1 MAQSKSTDFLAQ
13 TAEDWLARG
22 VYTVPL
28 RSKSK
33 RPKGTNWPHLR
44 LVEEDFKNGAFKPGD
59 NIGALWGE
67 ASDHATDIDLDME
80 EAVWVAEYIL
90 PETYIYGR
98 TGKEDSHYVYRI
110 VGAETHKWQ
119 VSELGTIIEIRST
132 GAQSV
137 IPPSHHPE
145 GGMYFAND
153 VDAEFTELS
162 KLDIERYADE
172 VAVAAVFTRFYPTE
186 GSRHD
191 YVHACTGAL
200 CHQEWQAD
208 KIKRVMGAV
217 LTVIQED
224 EDELEDRK
232 GSVVNT
238 IEKHHAGDRTK
249 GFTTLQDWMSMPV
262 ITALRRW
269 TGSGK
274 DEGKLVLAPPN
285 LKPEPTRLAFDHSL
299 LEVPGLIGE
308 ASQWAYRQSYK
319 DQPIFGLAAGIM
331 CTAIATCNHYV
342 VQHWRTPLQPYLM
355 VTGSTGSGKDSV
367 LRAITKFGKKLGLD
381 EVVFR
386 GFQSY
391 YAMLDVIVEEGMA
404 CWIWDEAARYMASA
418 RNANSQDFTIL
429 SHVISLF
436 GAANSSVAGTPGRKN
451 TIPALEYPFLT
462 VLATAQPD
470 QLMDALTSVASETGF
485 INRFILFDTGTEY
498 RSRNLN
504 RSTVFPSAIAKHA
517 KQLRDHEPADGDFTE
532 VRFKDN
538 RTYSTFEKFEETS
551 GKRSGAGQYSWA
563 RANQNALILAGLA
576 AVGVDAHR
584 PVIDINLCKWAID
597 LVTWSNDCWEAKV
610 SSTASGE
617 SYTEKDS
624 FKIERIINNPMKYIN
639 QTSNSPDQRNAL
651 QHGFT
656 PKSVI
661 TRNTRGIDPR
671 RRTQIIDDLHDAGLI
686 NSAEK
691 FKQIVY
697 FPLVQK

>member
-1 MAQSKSTDFLAQ
+1 LAQSKSTDFLAQ

-28 RSKSK
+28 RSRSK

-44 LVEEDFKNGAFKPGD
+44 LVEEDFRNGAFKPGD

-90 PETYIYGR
+90 PETFIYGR

-137 IPPSHHPE
+137 IPPSRHPE
-145 GGMYFAND
+145 GGMYFSND
-153 VDAEFTELS
+153 NDAEFAELS

-200 CHQEWQAD
+200 CHQEWQED

-249 GFTTLQDWMSMPV
+249 GFTTLQDWLSMPV

-269 TGSGK
+269 TESGK
-274 DEGKLVLAPPN
+274 DEGKVVLAPPN
-285 LKPEPTRLAFDHSL
+285 LKPSPTKLAFDESL

-308 ASQWAYRQSYK
+308 VSQWAYRQSYK

-331 CTAIATCNHYV
+331 CTALATCNHYI
-342 VQHWRTPLQPYLM
+342 VQTWRTPLQPYLM
-355 VTGSTGSGKDSV
+355 VTGSTGAGKDSV
-367 LRAITKFGKKLGLD
+367 LRAIAKFGKKLGLED
-381 EVVFR
+381 VVFR

-391 YAMLDVIVEEGMA
+391 YALLDVLGEEGMT
-404 CWIWDEAARYMASA
+404 CWLWDEAARFMAGA
-418 RNANSQDFTIL
+418 RKTNSPDYSIL
-429 SHVISLF
+429 SHIISLY
-436 GAANSSVAGTPGRKN
+436 GAANVNVPGTPGRRQS
-451 TIPALEYPFLT
+451 IPALDYPFLT

-470 QLMDALTSVASETGF
+470 HLMDALTSVASETGF
-485 INRFILFDTGTEY
+485 VNRFILLDIGTGY

-504 RSTVFPSAIAKHA
+504 RSTVFPSAITKHA
-517 KQLRDHEPADGDFTE
+517 KHLRDHEPADGDFTE
-532 VRFKDN
+532 VRFADN
-538 RTYSTFEKFEETS
+538 RTYSTFEKFEEVS
-551 GKRSGAGQYSWA
+551 GRRTGAGQYSWA

-576 AVGVDAHR
+576 AVGVDAQR
-584 PVIDINLCKWAID
+584 PVIDIDLCKWAID
-597 LVTWSNDCWEAKV
+597 LVTWSNNCWEAKV
-610 SSTASGE
+610 SVTPSGE
-617 SYTEKDS
+617 SYSEKDS
-624 FKIERIINNPMKYIN
+624 FKVERIINNPQKYVD
-639 QTSNSPDQRNAL
+639 QTGNSPNQRNAL
-651 QHGFT
+651 QHGFV
-656 PKSVI
+656 PKSVV
-661 TRNTRGIDPR
+661 TRNTRGLDPR
-671 RRTQIIDDLHDAGLI
+671 RRAQIIDDLHEGGLI
-686 NSAEK
+686 GSDEK
-691 FKQIVY
+691 FNQIVY
-697 FPLVQK
+697 YALTVK